1 MRSCRELFGADLNHS
16 TISSL
21 VIFTILGPLS
31 VRGSPHA
38 AKRFIGL
45 AIGVRT
51 RSRASC
57 SHLRITSCLRC
68 ATEQLARSSAS
79 WQSCSRLGPALTH
92 FPLNLM
98 DRWAEPSRPLTSDLF
113 RCSRLIFQQV
123 SSILPV
129 G

>member
-1 MRSCRELFGADLNHS
+1 MPRALRGRFEPLDHFVLGHLYHPWA
-16 TISSL
+16 SL
-21 VIFTILGPLS
+21 CPWV
-31 VRGSPHA
+31 A
-38 AKRFIGL
+38 ARRKAVHWL